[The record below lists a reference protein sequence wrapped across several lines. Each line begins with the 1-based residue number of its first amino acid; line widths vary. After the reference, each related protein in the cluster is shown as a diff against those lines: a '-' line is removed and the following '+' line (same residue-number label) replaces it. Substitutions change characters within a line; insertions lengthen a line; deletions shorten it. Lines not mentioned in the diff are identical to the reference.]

1 MRTRRQ
7 RVCGGAHGGRRGGAV
22 AGVVTRTSRG
32 TVPNRTV
39 QYRTILCLTLQQ
51 EHTAKQILPCL
62 SQRKPGG
69 KKAAVGNRRKCGK
82 LCGKRVENLFQGAQA
97 ATGGRGRGGQPDGYF
112 RPGVVRRVR
121 SGGQERCARAWMRWG
136 RRRFWRQ
143 PGAAEHGAV
152 PTGGMCGRGRGFWSG
167 TVWRA
172 LSAGAGVVDAF
183 GWRVVAAG
191 RCGTRVQRR
200 ARWLAFLLREKMLDK
215 LCKSIL
221 NWKQGITQAAAG
233 DGLRHRP
240 HRRSCTVYHTSTSS
254 VAATSVMR
262 CAFDARL
269 SGAALRKTE
278 TKNSAQHRF
287 DAGRSF
293 VTAAAQARRPFRWL
307 SGGLSAGYPARR
319 PFRWLSCAA
328 AFSQPFLC
336 ACGHRAAFLTQP
348 SRSCPRA
355 TPRTGC
361 AYGRSGGRTPSS
373 PATTAGRTR

>member
-1 MRTRRQ
+1 M
-7 RVCGGAHGGRRGGAV
+7 
-22 AGVVTRTSRG
+22 
-32 TVPNRTV
+32 
-39 QYRTILCLTLQQ
+39 
-51 EHTAKQILPCL
+51 
-62 SQRKPGG
+62 
-69 KKAAVGNRRKCGK
+69 
-82 LCGKRVENLFQGAQA
+82 
-97 ATGGRGRGGQPDGYF
+97 
-112 RPGVVRRVR
+112 
-121 SGGQERCARAWMRWG
+121 
-136 RRRFWRQ
+136 
-143 PGAAEHGAV
+143 
-152 PTGGMCGRGRGFWSG
+152 PTGGMCGCGRGFWSG

-183 GWRVVAAG
+183 GWRVVAAV

-240 HRRSCTVYHTSTSS
+240 HCRSCSAHPTSTSS
-254 VAATSVMR
+254 VAATLVMR

-278 TKNSAQHRF
+278 TKNSAPHRT

-293 VTAAAQARRPFRWL
+293 VTAAA
-307 SGGLSAGYPARR
+307 PARL

-336 ACGHRAAFLTQP
+336 ACGHRAAFLTRP

>member
-1 MRTRRQ
+1 MTAE
-7 RVCGGAHGGRRGGAV
+7 GARGCAWRAAGRRCRGRRHADV
-22 AGVVTRTSRG
+22 SRHRTQPYR
-32 TVPNRTV
+32 TVPHHTV
-39 QYRTILCLTLQQ
+39 SYLTAGTYGKAYLTLS
-51 EHTAKQILPCL
+51 L
-62 SQRKPGG
+62 SKKARG
-69 KKAAVGNRRKCGK
+69 KKSRCGK
-82 LCGKRVENLFQGAQA
+82 PAKMWKTLWKTCFKALRPLRAGA
-97 ATGGRGRGGQPDGYF
+97 
-112 RPGVVRRVR
+112 
-121 SGGQERCARAWMRWG
+121 
-136 RRRFWRQ
+136 
-143 PGAAEHGAV
+143 GAAEHGAV
-152 PTGGMCGRGRGFWSG
+152 PTGGMCGCGRGFWSG
-167 TVWRA
+167 PVWRV

-183 GWRVVAAG
+183 GWRVVAAV

-240 HRRSCTVYHTSTSS
+240 HRRSCSVYPTSTSS

-262 CAFDARL
+262 CAPDACL
-269 SGAALRKTE
+269 TGAALRKTE
-278 TKNSAQHRF
+278 TKNSAPHRT

-293 VTAAAQARRPFRWL
+293 VTAAA
-307 SGGLSAGYPARR
+307 PARL

-336 ACGHRAAFLTQP
+336 ACGHRAAFLTRP

>member
-1 MRTRRQ
+1 MAG
-7 RVCGGAHGGRRGGAV
+7 GGAALSRV
-22 AGVVTRTSRG
+22 SSRG
-32 TVPNRTV
+32 RLAAPYPTVPYSTV
-39 QYRTILCLTLQQ
+39 PYCV
-51 EHTAKQILPCL
+51 LPYSRNIRQSISYPVSL
-62 SQRKPGG
+62 KESQGERKPLWETGE
-69 KKAAVGNRRKCGK
+69 N
-82 LCGKRVENLFQGAQA
+82 VENSVESVWKTCLKALRPLRAGA
-97 ATGGRGRGGQPDGYF
+97 
-112 RPGVVRRVR
+112 
-121 SGGQERCARAWMRWG
+121 
-136 RRRFWRQ
+136 
-143 PGAAEHGAV
+143 GAAEHGAV
-152 PTGGMCGRGRGFWSG
+152 PTGGMCGCGRGFWSG
-167 TVWRA
+167 TVRRA

-183 GWRVVAAG
+183 GWRVVTAV

-200 ARWLAFLLREKMLDK
+200 ARWLTFLLREKMLDK

-240 HRRSCTVYHTSTSS
+240 HRRSCSVYPASTSS

-262 CAFDARL
+262 CASDARL
-269 SGAALRKTE
+269 TGAALRKTE
-278 TKNSAQHRF
+278 TKNSAPHRT

-293 VTAAAQARRPFRWL
+293 VTAAAQARL
-307 SGGLSAGYPARR
+307 

-336 ACGHRAAFLTQP
+336 ACGHRAAFLTRP